1 YRRYSGQQAVP
12 CYRFRKRDKVLF
24 YGRKIMRKVM
34 SEQCPRKRPKVLS
47 ISMPSNVCV
56 CSTMLHI
63 RKELP
68 TLQPKEPPQSLLEAD
83 LTEFDSTL
91 QSHTPVAVCVCSLCN
106 SMLSPSALRVQ
117 GHFEKFLELWE
128 GLFRLGDDYNSIY
141 VVQDRRLE
149 HCIHEDV
156 RPVFCVWYRMVH
168 SLLSIMDI
176 RWSGNIGYHT
186 PYKMVTARAASRFTI
201 LHLPASDFHSVFEK
215 YPKTLMRVVQV
226 RPQPSAWS

>member
-1 YRRYSGQQAVP
+1 TARRKRFFQLQAVP

-47 ISMPSNVCV
+47 I
-56 CSTMLHI
+56 
-63 RKELP
+63 ELP

-149 HCIHEDV
+149 HCIHED
-156 RPVFCVWYRMVH
+156 
-168 SLLSIMDI
+168 
-176 RWSGNIGYHT
+176 
-186 PYKMVTARAASRFTI
+186 
-201 LHLPASDFHSVFEK
+201 